1 MPELTFRRH
10 FKAER
15 RFTVK
20 IKGISQFN
28 LKSSKYGYFVRALS
42 APKNELERS
51 SDRKKWIPRSEKSKA
66 PAQLIYSLE
75 TIEQLD
81 ERGRAKRGMGE
92 KLPDFFS
99 LSQCLRAV
107 GAVIDAKQGQLVELN
122 RNAEVDSIPS
132 IAVRYLT
139 LNGAFVREEHS
150 APALYDQRVH
160 LYKSRRLELDP
171 SDFSTATTRRSN

>member
-1 MPELTFRRH
+1 MPELTFHARSLR
-10 FKAER
+10 AIGQDLE
-15 RFTVK
+15 

-42 APKNELERS
+42 TPKSELDRS

-66 PAQLIYSLE
+66 PAQLIYSLQ

-107 GAVIDAKQGQLVELN
+107 GAVIDAKQGQLVELD

-139 LNGAFVREEHS
+139 FNGAFVREEHS
-150 APALYDQRVH
+150 APALYDQSVH

-171 SDFSTATTRRSN
+171 SDFSTVPTRRSN